1 MCVLLALRV
10 CVSPCLFVCVRH
22 SVSAIFM
29 GKAAFFSPPPRT
41 HTLVHTH
48 AACSVTRRKETQ
60 GEAAHLT
67 GIQLS
72 VSNGGHPGEEEEG
85 EADLQ

>member
-1 MCVLLALRV
+1 MSFCIGIFY
-10 CVSPCLFVCVRH
+10 LFL
-22 SVSAIFM
+22 I
-29 GKAAFFSPPPRT
+29 GKAAYLF
-41 HTLVHTH
+41 HTQRRAHTIVRTH
-48 AACSVTRRKETQ
+48 AACSVTRKKETQ

-72 VSNGGHPGEEEEG
+72 VSNGGHPGEKEG

>member
-1 MCVLLALRV
+1 MSDFFFFYVLGLL
-10 CVSPCLFVCVRH
+10 
-22 SVSAIFM
+22 
-29 GKAAFFSPPPRT
+29 GFFFTRRDS
-41 HTLVHTH
+41 HTH
-48 AACSVTRRKETQ
+48 VRTACSVTRRKETQ

-72 VSNGGHPGEEEEG
+72 VSNGGHPGEVEEEEGG